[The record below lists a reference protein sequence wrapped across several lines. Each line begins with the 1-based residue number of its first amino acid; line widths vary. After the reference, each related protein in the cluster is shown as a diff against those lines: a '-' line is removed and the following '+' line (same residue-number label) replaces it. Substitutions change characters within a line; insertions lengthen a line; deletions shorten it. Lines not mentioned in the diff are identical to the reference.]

1 MSDGSGGGLIAVTGA
16 TGQVGGRVAARLAAR
31 GLEQRLIVRDAARAP
46 ALAGAEVA
54 EALSYAATSQM
65 RTALTGADTLFL
77 VSGRESPGRVAG
89 HRSAVDAAVAAGI
102 ERIVYLSFLGAGPRA
117 TFTLA
122 REHWAT
128 EQHIRVSGLVFTF
141 LRQSIY
147 LDFMPFLA
155 GADGVIRGPGG
166 TGRLA
171 PVARDDVADVAVAAL
186 TDPAHAGPAYDLT
199 GGERLTL
206 EQVAAELSRAA
217 GRTVTYVDETL
228 EEAYASRA
236 HFGAPPREVDGWV
249 TSYAAIAAGE
259 LDVVSDTVERVAGHA
274 PLTLPEYLERY
285 PESWAHLR
293 PSGD

>member
-1 MSDGSGGGLIAVTGA
+1 MHGASEGLVAVTGA
-16 TGQVGGRVAARLAAR
+16 TGQVGGRVAARLAAL
-31 GLEQRLIVRDAARAP
+31 GIEQRLVVRDAARAP

-65 RTALTGADTLFL
+65 RTALTGASTLFL
-77 VSGRESPGRVAG
+77 VSGRESADRVAEHG
-89 HRSAVDAAVAAGI
+89 SAVDAAVAAGV
-102 ERIVYLSFLGAGPRA
+102 ERIVYLSILSAGPQA

-128 EQHIRVSGLVFTF
+128 EEHIRASGMAFTF

-147 LDFMPFLA
+147 LDLMPFSA
-155 GADGVIRGPGG
+155 RDDGVIRGPAGAG
-166 TGRLA
+166 HLA
-171 PVARDDVADVAVAAL
+171 PVARDDVADVVVAVLA
-186 TDPAHAGPAYDLT
+186 DAGHEGRTYELT

-206 EQVAAELSRAA
+206 NQVAAELSRVV
-217 GRTVTYVDETL
+217 GRTVGYVDETL

-236 HFGAPPREVDGWV
+236 HFGAPPWEVDGWV
-249 TSYAAIAAGE
+249 TSYAAIASGE
-259 LDVVSDTVERVAGHA
+259 LDVVSDSVDRLAGHA

-293 PSGD
+293 PNDG